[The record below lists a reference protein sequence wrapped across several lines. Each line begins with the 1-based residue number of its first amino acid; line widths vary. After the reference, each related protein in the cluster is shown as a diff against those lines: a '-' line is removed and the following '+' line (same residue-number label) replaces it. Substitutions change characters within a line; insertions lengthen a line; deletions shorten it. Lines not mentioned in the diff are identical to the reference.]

1 MSKKDVLNIGI
12 VCGEHSGDRLG
23 AGLIEELKKHYDV
36 NLYGVGGPKLENLGL
51 KSSFHYSEINIMGLL
66 DPLLSIFKLTRLRK
80 NLINLFIKNNIN
92 LFIGID
98 SPDFNMGI
106 HKALKKKCLNKN
118 IQVVSPSVWGW
129 RQGRVKSIQAYID
142 LTLCLFNFE
151 HNYYKKVGHN
161 SFHLGHPFFN
171 LNKENKEKIFK
182 KYNLNSSKKFLS
194 VLPGSRKSE
203 VTNMMPVYADF
214 IKKHYGKFRDY
225 FYLIPVAD
233 KELLPIINKH
243 FDGEDLPIMIAEQS
257 MKDFLSI
264 SSLSIVTSG
273 TATLEAS
280 ILESPPIICYKTN
293 TFNYSIISRMLKID
307 NVGLP
312 NLLLGKR
319 HYIELIQNE
328 CNVENLIDAVKATE
342 DLIPYSSE
350 YASMIR
356 ELLKGNGYSEA
367 IKAIEAL

>member
-1 MSKKDVLNIGI
+1 
-12 VCGEHSGDRLG
+12 
-23 AGLIEELKKHYDV
+23 
-36 NLYGVGGPKLENLGL
+36 
-51 KSSFHYSEINIMGLL
+51 
-66 DPLLSIFKLTRLRK
+66 
-80 NLINLFIKNNIN
+80 
-92 LFIGID
+92 
-98 SPDFNMGI
+98 
-106 HKALKKKCLNKN
+106 
-118 IQVVSPSVWGW
+118 
-129 RQGRVKSIQAYID
+129 
-142 LTLCLFNFE
+142 
-151 HNYYKKVGHN
+151 
-161 SFHLGHPFFN
+161 
-171 LNKENKEKIFK
+171 
-182 KYNLNSSKKFLS
+182 
-194 VLPGSRKSE
+194 
-203 VTNMMPVYADF
+203 MMPVYADF

-243 FDGEDLPIMIAEQS
+243 FDGEDLPIKIAEQS

-293 TFNYSIISRMLKID
+293 TFNYSIISRMLRID

-319 HYIELIQNE
+319 QYIELIQNE

-342 DLIPYSSE
+342 DLIPHSSE